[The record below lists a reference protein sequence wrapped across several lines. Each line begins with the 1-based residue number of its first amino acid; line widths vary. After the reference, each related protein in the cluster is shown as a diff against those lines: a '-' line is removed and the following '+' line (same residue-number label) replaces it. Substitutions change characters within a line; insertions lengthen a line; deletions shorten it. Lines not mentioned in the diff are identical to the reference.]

1 MTIVHEPTAGKHPT
15 MLPSAFPKARS
26 HQESLRSKIV
36 LSVAGILLLFV
47 AIDEVVRQQLIQ
59 PEFDAYVEFKA
70 AQDEKRVLAALNSES
85 EHLRVLSALCA
96 SQIQSGHIQAN
107 GSESTWH
114 GEITTKALHEH
125 ADWIASV
132 SPTGQWRWIAK
143 DNRSKTPEATAQALQ
158 SVSELLI
165 HSGRNSTHGITRSGR
180 ETLALF
186 SLTPLQLPDGEQD
199 SVLLVARNLD
209 NELLD
214 SIRRRT
220 QVAFTLQPPSL
231 GNEGSTAE
239 QADEFKRI
247 VEIPTRGEVN
257 KQLGNFTL
265 EIPRQF
271 AASSRHTT
279 RLARSVFILSSVL
292 AFLVLLHRLHRIV
305 IRPLTKIRTHTKQLP
320 QIESNPNPLVR
331 TSNDEINDLANAFD
345 ELVHRLDD
353 TEKQLQEVPKEN
365 NCIQVASSVIHNVG
379 NVQTNVNSLIKAAC
393 ERTRRLR
400 ISPLNKLAER
410 LRSGEPD
417 AAMLEATPDYLEHL
431 AGSLQSDQQSIS
443 ELLCTL
449 NDNVRH
455 IRDII
460 RAQQQQIEPS
470 LELCS
475 IQIRELIE
483 EAVACCRARLEADAV
498 EISIGGQLQVEIRS
512 DRSLMLQ
519 TMINLI
525 GNARNALRAV
535 DSSKRLLAIYVRQ
548 EPERIEIE
556 FQDNGCGMTP
566 EILDRIF
573 DSRFTTRETGTGL
586 GLHFC
591 AVTLERLGGSIR
603 AASDGFNQGSVFTI
617 KIPTL
622 IDNLNHSPQTTA
634 LGMTS

>member
-1 MTIVHEPTAGKHPT
+1 MTIAHQPTAGKQPT
-15 MLPSAFPKARS
+15 MLPSAFLKARS

-36 LSVAGILLLFV
+36 LSVAGIFLLFV

-59 PEFDAYVEFKA
+59 PEFDAFVEFKA
-70 AQDEKRVLAALNSES
+70 SQDEKRVLAALNSES
-85 EHLRVLSALCA
+85 EHLRVLSAICA
-96 SQIQSGHIQAN
+96 SQIQAGQIQAN
-107 GSESTWH
+107 GSESTWN
-114 GEITTKALHEH
+114 GEFTTKALHEH
-125 ADWIASV
+125 ADWIATV
-132 SPTGQWRWIAK
+132 SPTGQWRWITK
-143 DNRSKTPEATAQALQ
+143 DNRSGTPDATAQALQ
-158 SVSELLI
+158 SVSERLI
-165 HSGRNSTHGITRSGR
+165 HSGRNSTHGITPAGR

-186 SLTPLQLPDGEQD
+186 SLAPLQPPDGEQT

-231 GNEGSTAE
+231 GNRGSTAD
-239 QADEFKRI
+239 QADQFKRI
-247 VEIPTRGEVN
+247 VEIPTSGAVDN
-257 KQLGNFTL
+257 QLGNFTL

-271 AASSRHTT
+271 AASSQHTI
-279 RLARSVFILSSVL
+279 RLARSVFILGCVPV
-292 AFLVLLHRLHRIV
+292 FLILLHRLHRIV
-305 IRPLTKIRTHTKQLP
+305 IRPLTKIRTRAKHFPK
-320 QIESNPNPLVR
+320 IESNTNPLVH
-331 TSNDEINDLANAFD
+331 TSKDEITDLANVFE
-345 ELVHRLDD
+345 ELAHRLDE
-353 TEKQLQEVPKEN
+353 TEKQLQRAPKEN
-365 NCIQVASSVIHNVG
+365 KCIQVASSVIHNVG
-379 NVQTNVNSLIKAAC
+379 NVQTNVNSLIEAAC

-417 AAMLEATPDYLEHL
+417 AAMLDATPDYLEHL

-443 ELLCTL
+443 DLLCTL

-460 RAQQQQIEPS
+460 RGQQQTEPS
-470 LELCS
+470 LEICS

-548 EPERIEIE
+548 ESERIEID
-556 FQDNGCGMTP
+556 FQDNGCGITP

-591 AVTLERLGGSIR
+591 AVTLESLGGSIR
-603 AASDGFNQGSVFTI
+603 AASAGFNQGSIFTI
-617 KIPTL
+617 EIPTS
-622 IDNLNHSPQTTA
+622 IVNLVHSPQPTA